1 MADVTHFK
9 KLEKSSDMELQP
21 GQRQR
26 PLTNKVLLP
35 SGALLAT
42 RVSQDVCGTDGDG
55 GLQKEPLT
63 LYPSRLSS
71 EEGCVG
77 LSLPGGRR

>member
-1 MADVTHFK
+1 
-9 KLEKSSDMELQP
+9 MELQP

-35 SGALLAT
+35 SGALLGT
-42 RVSQDVCGTDGDG
+42 RVSQDVCGTNDGDG

-77 LSLPGGRR
+77 LSLLGGRR

>member
-1 MADVTHFK
+1 
-9 KLEKSSDMELQP
+9 MESQP

-26 PLTNKVLLP
+26 PLTNNVLLP
-35 SGALLAT
+35 SGALLGT
-42 RVSQDVCGTDGDG
+42 QVSQAVCGTDVTDG
-55 GLQKEPLT
+55 GLQKNLLT

-77 LSLPGGRR
+77 LSLLGGRR

>member
-1 MADVTHFK
+1 
-9 KLEKSSDMELQP
+9 MELQP

-35 SGALLAT
+35 SGALLGT
-42 RVSQDVCGTDGDG
+42 QVSQAVCG
-55 GLQKEPLT
+55 LQENLLT

-77 LSLPGGRR
+77 LSLLGGRRRG